1 MSGRKTKLERGNK
14 LLIFARVIA
23 TLIITF
29 CIFGSIALRQYIPGE
44 RIGNFVYCGQY
55 NVINVYKKLPK
66 LSEVTESNKGIDMSK
81 PNLFV
86 MYKIGC
92 PLCDSAHEGVKGY
105 VNRYKKE
112 GFNVYYV
119 EATSELGKYLVDEFD
134 LQHSY
139 EIIVSLGV
147 KDYYK
152 YSQVKVDSKGK
163 VVKGFNEFEV
173 RDAFMK
179 LEELTSKYQ
188 KVETN
193 NVIVDPNIEK
203 G

>member
-1 MSGRKTKLERGNK
+1 MSYRKTRLEKGDK
-14 LLIFARVIA
+14 LLIFVRIA
-23 TLIITF
+23 ASLIITF
-29 CIFGSIALRQYIPGE
+29 FIFGSITLRQYIPGE
-44 RIGNFVYCGQY
+44 RIGDFAYYGQY
-55 NVINVYKKLPK
+55 NVINVHKKLPK
-66 LSEVTESNKGIDMSK
+66 LSEVTGSNKGIDMSK

-105 VNRYKKE
+105 VDRYKKE

-134 LQHSY
+134 LQHAY

-152 YSQVKVDSKGK
+152 YSQVKVDLKGK
-163 VVKGFNEFEV
+163 AVKGFDEFEV
-173 RDAFMK
+173 RNAFMK

-188 KVETN
+188 KGETN
-193 NVIVDPNIEK
+193 NVVVDPNI
-203 G
+203 